1 MAEHIASG
9 LLEACVVVGASN
21 DKLKE
26 LYESLQQENGVPLPL
41 LDPEVLQ
48 VHAPPFV
55 TKENMTEPG
64 IGHFS
69 RGQRRRSFIKKKS
82 NRPGVAPGNTKSSE
96 GSTGDVSVPK
106 DLDLVALPQ
115 LCFPGG
121 LQVSKQLK
129 DDHFHFL
136 VFTDVFG
143 NQTHGVVVHYY
154 RLIQINQLFQEGAQ
168 HQNGHVHK
176 HPQFYAPYGVCIISK
191 HPYYTALKDCLSCLL
206 GQLKTCRMAD
216 LDERVKEFSA
226 KLALVPIPP
235 PGPLHVMFTLRP
247 LTIVLPSR
255 EDKDRP
261 VIDLDLHL
269 PFLCFTPRV
278 LLQIITS
285 ILTEQRLVFF
295 SSNWARLTL
304 MAECFMLYIHPL
316 RWQHPLVPTLSR
328 QMLDFL
334 MAPTAFLMGCHLN
347 HYQEVAT
354 ETDDLILI
362 NVDEGTI
369 SSDHADIPE
378 APRAA
383 AECFKRRRNG
393 LHLHYD
399 VEAVHQGACMDI
411 NDLRMR
417 RRRWQENLNWEIQKV
432 TLEFIVNIF
441 RDVSDHLNYEH
452 RVFNTEEFLKTREPV
467 DQQFYKKV
475 LESHIFHSFLKD
487 RLSRKTDAFT
497 RMELSTRTEA
507 QKMKAGVENPRRP
520 TMQEMARKYNC
531 PENRLSKRLGTSLPN
546 LGEEKHLSIPRHAS
560 VTKAKAIPDI
570 SLDIPAKQIK
580 IFKLPEFPPPLVY
593 QYVHHYYGEVT
604 HQLGKAMASLPT
616 GDSSLLARYYYL
628 RGLVNTLNSKRLE
641 ALSDFQ
647 NLYKTDVELFPG
659 ELVRT
664 LVDSLQKEERAQA
677 ERRSELRRLL
687 CKLKSDE
694 KSELVTDDHVKKF
707 QLPKISMHLE
717 EFVTCIQES
726 GIVRDMATIH
736 RLFEALTDGQQK
748 VVDPELFRVFYT
760 FWRETEAE
768 AQDVHLPSEVI
779 EHLDNNECVYKLSSS
794 VKTNHGV
801 GKIAMTQ
808 KRLFL
813 LTEGRPGYVEITK
826 FRDIEEVKIS
836 AASFLLLRIPS
847 LKIKSS
853 LRKEVFEANLK
864 SECDLWSLM
873 VKEMW
878 AGRRMADDHKHRR
891 CVDMEK
897 YGTFPLPHEGHWSIP
912 LVIFQCK
919 TFAKDTHTLLLPHDP
934 ANCPSVENDPQH
946 MQQALANVLLMDA
959 VVGCLQ
965 SPKATVAASKLAY
978 YDKMK
983 KEVPMMVPKT
993 TVEAL
998 KHRINPSLCM
1008 TTPQTVD
1015 VLLYTPGQLLLSDCD
1030 LDGTPKLWCALRHG
1044 TVVVFDAASWSMQQN
1059 CIQVGTK
1066 QLNCMLGLDQEQV
1079 WIGSQD
1085 SVIYIINTRSMSCH
1099 KQLTE
1104 HRAEVMDFALEEK
1117 SSKYSHTQVYSCSAD
1132 GFVIVWD
1139 VLTLKVKKQFHLDC
1153 EGLQFLKLY
1162 NGTLWCGAR
1171 DCIMEVRKSGALH
1184 RKLSLPEAVM
1194 STNTT
1199 FSSFLLL
1206 VEAGEIW
1213 TSFSDSGELCV
1224 WALTDLTAPSNRII
1238 LPECTG
1244 VTCMI
1249 KVKDQIW
1256 VGCHGSSPMPSS
1268 VSGKIFVLDSESCN
1282 VRKELQ
1288 AHTDSVQA
1296 LCSAEN
1302 RYVFSG
1308 SAKHD
1313 GKIAIWK
1320 VE

>member
-1 MAEHIASG
+1 LNRNEPRS
-9 LLEACVVVGASN
+9 LFCFFFLVFSQ
-21 DKLKE
+21 
-26 LYESLQQENGVPLPL
+26 SLQQENAVPLPL

-55 TKENMTEPG
+55 TKEDIKETG
-64 IGHFS
+64 VGHFS
-69 RGQRRRSFIKKKS
+69 RGPRRRSFIKKKA
-82 NRPGVAPGNTKSSE
+82 NRPGGAHGKLSQGATE
-96 GSTGDVSVPK
+96 DVSVPK

-121 LQVSKQLK
+121 LQVSKELE
-129 DDHFHFL
+129 DDRFHFL

-143 NQTHGVVVHYY
+143 NQTHGVVVQYY
-154 RLIQINQLFQEGAQ
+154 RPIQLFQEGVHH
-168 HQNGHVHK
+168 HQNGHAYK
-176 HPQFYAPYGVCIISK
+176 QPRLYAPYGVCIISK

-206 GQLKTCRMAD
+206 GQVKTCRMAD
-216 LDERVKEFSA
+216 LEERVKEFSA

-255 EDKDRP
+255 EDKDCP

-278 LLQIITS
+278 LLQIITG

-304 MAECFMLYIHPL
+304 MAQCFMLYIHPL

-334 MAPTAFLMGCHLN
+334 MAPTAFLMGCHLS
-347 HYQEVAT
+347 HYKEVAT

-369 SSDHADIPE
+369 SSDKTEIPE
-378 APRAA
+378 APHAA
-383 AECFKRRRNG
+383 AECFMRRRNG

-399 VEAVHQGACMDI
+399 VESVHQGACLDI

-417 RRRWQENLNWEIQKV
+417 KRRWQENLNWEIQKV
-432 TLEFIVNIF
+432 TLEFIVNVF
-441 RDVSDHLNYEH
+441 RDVGDHLNFEH
-452 RVFNTEEFLKTREPV
+452 RVFNTEQFLKSREPV
-467 DQQFYKKV
+467 DKPFYKKV
-475 LESHIFHSFLKD
+475 LESHIFHSFLKE

-497 RMELSTRTEA
+497 RMELNTRTEA
-507 QKMKAGVENPRRP
+507 QKMKASSENPRRP
-520 TMQEMARKYNC
+520 TMQEMSRKYC
-531 PENRLSKRLGTSLPN
+531 GSENRLSKRLGTSLPN
-546 LGEEKHLSIPRHAS
+546 LGEEKQLSIPRHTS
-560 VTKAKAIPDI
+560 LTKAKVTPDI
-570 SLDIPAKQIK
+570 SLNFPAKPVK
-580 IFKLPEFPPPLVY
+580 IFKLPDFPPPLVY
-593 QYVHHYYGEVT
+593 HYVHHYYGEMT
-604 HQLGKAMASLPT
+604 HQLGKAMTALST

-659 ELVRT
+659 GLVRA
-664 LVDSLQKEERAQA
+664 LVDSMQNEERAQA
-677 ERRSELRRLL
+677 EKRPELKRLL

-694 KSELVTDDHVKKF
+694 KGELVADDHVKKF
-707 QLPKISMHLE
+707 QLPKSSVHLE
-717 EFVTCIQES
+717 EFVRCIQES
-726 GIVRDMATIH
+726 GIVRDTATIH
-736 RLFEALTDGQQK
+736 RLFEALTEGQQK
-748 VVDPELFRVFYT
+748 VVDPEMFRVFYT
-760 FWRETEAE
+760 FWKETEA
-768 AQDVHLPSEVI
+768 QDLHLPSEVI
-779 EHLDNNECVYKLSSS
+779 EHLDNNECVYKLSSF

-836 AASFLLLRIPS
+836 VASFLLLKIPS

-853 LRKEVFEANLK
+853 LRKEVFELNLK

-878 AGRRMADDHKHRR
+878 GGRRMADDDK
-891 CVDMEK
+891 
-897 YGTFPLPHEGHWSIP
+897 
-912 LVIFQCK
+912 
-919 TFAKDTHTLLLPHDP
+919 
-934 ANCPSVENDPQH
+934 DPQH
-946 MQQALANVLLMDA
+946 MQQALTNVLLMDA

-965 SPKATVAASKLAY
+965 SPKPTLAASKLAY
-978 YDKMK
+978 YDKMT
-983 KEVPMMVPKT
+983 KEVPMMLPKA
-993 TVEAL
+993 TVESL

-1015 VLLYTPGQLLLSDCD
+1015 ALLYTPGQYLLPDSD
-1030 LDGTPKLWCALRHG
+1030 LDGTPKLWCALSHG
-1044 TVVVFDAASWSMQQN
+1044 TVVVFDAASWSMHQN
-1059 CIQVGTK
+1059 CIQLGTK
-1066 QLNCMLGLDQEQV
+1066 QLNCMLGLDKEQV

-1085 SVIYIINTRSMSCH
+1085 SVIYIISTRSMSCH

-1117 SSKYSHTQVYSCSAD
+1117 SGRFSHTQVYSCSAD

-1139 VLTLKVKKQFHLDC
+1139 ALTLKVKKQFHLDC
-1153 EGLQFLKLY
+1153 EGLKFIQLC

-1171 DCIMEVRKSGALH
+1171 NCIMEVKKNGVPH

-1194 STNTT
+1194 RTDST

-1206 VEAGEIW
+1206 AKTGEIW
-1213 TSFSDSGELCV
+1213 TSFSDSGELCM
-1224 WALTDLTAPSNRII
+1224 WDLTDLTAPSNAII
-1238 LPECTG
+1238 LPECSG

-1249 KVKDQIW
+1249 RVKDQIW
-1256 VGCHGSSPMPSS
+1256 VGCHSGTPGPSS
-1268 VSGKIFVLDSESCN
+1268 GSGKIFVLDSEGHS
-1282 VRKELQ
+1282 VKKELQ

-1296 LCSAEN
+1296 LCSAEDC
-1302 RYVFSG
+1302 YVFSG

>member
-1 MAEHIASG
+1 MAENLPSG
-9 LLEACVVVGASN
+9 LLDACVVVGASN

-26 LYESLQQENGVPLPL
+26 VCEFHQQENGVPFPM

-48 VHAPPFV
+48 VHVPPFV
-55 TKENMTEPG
+55 MKENHAEPG
-64 IGHFS
+64 IGNFS
-69 RGQRRRSFIKKKS
+69 RVQRRRSFIKKKHDRRAAS
-82 NRPGVAPGNTKSSE
+82 SGNARTSVSSTE
-96 GSTGDVSVPK
+96 DVSVPK

-121 LQVSKQLK
+121 LQVSKEPK

-143 NQTHGVVVHYY
+143 NQTHGVVVQYY
-154 RLIQINQLFQEGAQ
+154 RPIQLFQDGST
-168 HQNGHVHK
+168 HQNGHVYK
-176 HPQFYAPYGVCIISK
+176 HSRLYSPYGVCIISK
-191 HPYYTALKDCLSCLL
+191 HPYYTALRDSLSCLL
-206 GQLKTCRMAD
+206 GQLKTCRLAD

-235 PGPLHVMFTLRP
+235 PGSLHVMFTLRP

-255 EDKDRP
+255 EDRDRP

-269 PFLCFTPRV
+269 PFLCFRPRV
-278 LLQIITS
+278 LLQIMTS

-295 SSNWARLTL
+295 SSDWARLTL

-334 MAPTAFLMGCHLN
+334 MAPTAFLMGCHLS
-347 HYQEVAT
+347 HFKEVAM

-362 NVDEGTI
+362 NIDEGTL
-369 SSDHADIPE
+369 SSDVTIPE

-383 AECFKRRRNG
+383 AECFKRRSNG
-393 LHLHYD
+393 LQLHYD
-399 VEAVHQGACMDI
+399 VETVHHAVCMDI
-411 NDLRMR
+411 NDLRTQR
-417 RRRWQENLNWEIQKV
+417 KKWQQSLNWEIQKV
-432 TLEFIVNIF
+432 TLEFIVNAF
-441 RDVSDHLNYEH
+441 RDVNDHLNYEH
-452 RVFNTEEFLKTREPV
+452 RVFNTEEFLKTRQPE
-467 DQQFYKKV
+467 DQPFYKKV
-475 LESHIFHSFLKD
+475 LETHIFHSFLKE

-497 RMELSTRTEA
+497 RMEISTRTEA
-507 QKMKAGVENPRRP
+507 QRMKAGTENPRRP
-520 TMQEMARKYNC
+520 TMQEMARKYSC
-531 PENRLSKRLGTSLPN
+531 PENRLSKRLGRSLPN
-546 LGEEKHLSIPRHAS
+546 LGEEKNLSIPRHTS
-560 VTKAKAIPDI
+560 LKDKVSLDI
-570 SLDIPAKQIK
+570 SLNIPATPVK
-580 IFKLPEFPPPLVY
+580 IFKLPDFPPPLVY
-593 QYVHHYYGEVT
+593 NYVHHYYGEVT
-604 HQLGKAMASLPT
+604 HQLGKAMALST

-628 RGLVNTLNSKRLE
+628 RGLINTLNSKRIE
-641 ALSDFQ
+641 ALSDFL

-664 LVDSLQKEERAQA
+664 LVDSLQKEERVQA
-677 ERRSELRRLL
+677 EKRPDLKKLL

-694 KSELVTDDHVKKF
+694 NSELVSEVHVKKF
-707 QLPKISMHLE
+707 VLPKSSMQLE
-717 EFVTCIQES
+717 EFVKCIQES
-726 GIVRDMATIH
+726 GIVRDIDTIH
-736 RLFEALTDGQQK
+736 RLFTALTDGQHK
-748 VVDPELFRVFYT
+748 VIDPDTFRVFYT
-760 FWRETEAE
+760 FWKETEAE

-836 AASFLLLRIPS
+836 AAPFLLLKIPS

-853 LRKEVFEANLK
+853 LRKEYFEANLK

-873 VKEMW
+873 IKEMW
-878 AGRRMADDHKHRR
+878 AGRRMADDHK
-891 CVDMEK
+891 
-897 YGTFPLPHEGHWSIP
+897 
-912 LVIFQCK
+912 
-919 TFAKDTHTLLLPHDP
+919 
-934 ANCPSVENDPQH
+934 DPQH
-946 MQQALANVLLMDA
+946 MQQALTNVLLMDA

-965 SPKATVAASKLAY
+965 STKATLAASGLAY

-983 KEVPMMVPKT
+983 RDATVIVPKT
-993 TVEAL
+993 TVETL

-1008 TTPQTVD
+1008 TTPQTVH
-1015 VLLYTPGQLLLSDCD
+1015 VLLYTPGQLYSSDCD
-1030 LDGTPKLWCALRHG
+1030 LDGNPKLWCALGNG

-1059 CIQVGTK
+1059 CIQIGTK
-1066 QLNCMLGLDQEQV
+1066 PLNCMLGLDQEQV

-1085 SVIYIINTRSMSCH
+1085 SEIYIINTRSMSCH
-1099 KQLTE
+1099 KQLTD

-1117 SSKYSHTQVYSCSAD
+1117 TSRFSQTQVYSCSAD

-1153 EGLQFLKLY
+1153 EGLAFINLH

-1171 DCIMEVRKSGALH
+1171 DCIMEVKKNGSLH
-1184 RKLSLPEAVM
+1184 RKLSIPEAVM
-1194 STNTT
+1194 STNTS
-1199 FSSFLLL
+1199 FSSFLLV
-1206 VEAGEIW
+1206 VERGDIW
-1213 TSFSDSGELCV
+1213 TSFTDSGELYV
-1224 WALTDLTAPSNRII
+1224 WTVTDLTTPSSRVT

-1249 KVKDQIW
+1249 RVKDQIW
-1256 VGCHGSSPMPSS
+1256 VGCHNSGPKQSGAR
-1268 VSGKIFVLDSESCN
+1268 GKIFVLDSESCS
-1282 VRKELQ
+1282 VQKELQ

-1296 LCSAEN
+1296 LCSAED
-1302 RYVFSG
+1302 RYVLSG
-1308 SAKHD
+1308 SAKRD